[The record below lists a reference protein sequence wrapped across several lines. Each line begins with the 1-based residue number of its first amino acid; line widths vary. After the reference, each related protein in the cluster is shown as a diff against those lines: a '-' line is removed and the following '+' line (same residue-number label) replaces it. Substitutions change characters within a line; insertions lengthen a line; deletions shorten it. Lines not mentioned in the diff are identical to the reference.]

1 MANYPEAQKRAQAE
15 LDTVVG
21 PHRLPT
27 LDDEKHLP
35 YVRALIRECLRW
47 QSVTPTGVAHV
58 SLQEDEYK
66 GYRIPQGSLVVS
78 NVWYVV
84 SIWIVQDGDLAGSV
98 ATSRAYSRDTRH
110 FKDPEDFRPERF
122 LKDGQLDPSVL
133 DPSMVSFGYG
143 RRCVIAQHRFPQ

>member
-1 MANYPEAQKRAQAE
+1 MPVAPVSA
-15 LDTVVG
+15 
-21 PHRLPT
+21 PH
-27 LDDEKHLP
+27 H
-35 YVRALIRECLRW
+35 
-47 QSVTPTGVAHV
+47 
-58 SLQEDEYK
+58 SLKEDEYK

-84 SIWIVQDGDLAGSV
+84 SIWIVEDGDLAGSV

-143 RRCVIAQHRFPQ
+143 RRCVIVQHGFPN